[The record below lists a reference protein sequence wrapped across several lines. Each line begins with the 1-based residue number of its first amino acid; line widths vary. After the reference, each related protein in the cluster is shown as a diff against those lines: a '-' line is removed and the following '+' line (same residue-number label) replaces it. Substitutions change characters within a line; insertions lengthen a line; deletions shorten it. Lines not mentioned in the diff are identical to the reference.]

1 MPKKIIY
8 VTNAYPGDL
17 YSEKAF
23 VDPELSALRKHFDE
37 ILLLPTDFVG
47 RSMGYDRML
56 PDGVSVDWSLA
67 KDRTIH
73 SKLRKS
79 VYAFHPFVIRAL
91 VGMIGEARTP
101 RQWIKGLFQA
111 INIVRAGKIVKKVA
125 KTHGMTPDDTLLFSM
140 WFHDAAG
147 ALARLALRDGWKMAS
162 HAHTSDIYDERM
174 IFRSRRLRARLL
186 RGASCILTISRRG
199 CDYLRNRFPDSA
211 DRIIHHPLGSLRLL
225 PDNPAAQCPVST
237 AGQSPVS
244 TAATASAAADK
255 PITFAIVAR
264 LDPIKCIDLIIET
277 LNLTALALPGRR
289 MEFTVI
295 GDGECLPALQE
306 QSGRLKSKNL
316 RINFTGALDNKE
328 IQRRFALN
336 PPDWYIMMSRSEG
349 LPVSMGEA
357 MSHAIPVITTDVG
370 EIAELVT
377 PACALLL
384 PPGRPAEDYAKLIL
398 PVITDPARRD
408 EMALASLAR
417 WEEFFDASRLAAET
431 ASLLAE
437 KMEQKV

>member
-8 VTNAYPGDL
+8 LTNAYPGDL

-125 KTHGMTPDDTLLFSM
+125 KTHGMTPKDTLLFSM

-162 HAHTSDIYDERM
+162 HAHTSDIYDDR
-174 IFRSRRLRARLL
+174 ILFRSRRLRARLL
-186 RGASCILTISRRG
+186 TGVSYIFTISRNGR
-199 CDYLRNRFPDSA
+199 DYLRNRFPLVA
-211 DRIIHHPLGSLRLL
+211 DRIIHQPLGSIRISPA
-225 PDNPAAQCPVST
+225 PDSTPGRKAVPADAD
-237 AGQSPVS
+237 SPL
-244 TAATASAAADK
+244 
-255 PITFAIVAR
+255 TFATVAR
-264 LDPIKCIDLIIET
+264 LDPIKCLDLIMET
-277 LNLTALALPGRR
+277 LDLCALALPGRKL
-289 MEFTVI
+289 EWTLV
-295 GDGECLPALQE
+295 GDGECLDSLRR
-306 QSGRLKSKNL
+306 QSKNLKSKNL
-316 RINFTGALDNKE
+316 KVIFTGALENKE
-328 IQRRFALN
+328 IQHRFALN

-370 EIAELVT
+370 DIAELVT
-377 PACALLL
+377 PACAFLL
-384 PPGRPAEDYAKLIL
+384 PAPFSSGSATRRPAADYVPLIL
-398 PVITDPARRD
+398 PVITDQARRD
-408 EMALASLAR
+408 AMARAALAR
-417 WEEFFDASRLAAET
+417 WQDFFDAARLSRALAARL
-431 ASLLAE
+431 SQVL
-437 KMEQKV
+437 KP